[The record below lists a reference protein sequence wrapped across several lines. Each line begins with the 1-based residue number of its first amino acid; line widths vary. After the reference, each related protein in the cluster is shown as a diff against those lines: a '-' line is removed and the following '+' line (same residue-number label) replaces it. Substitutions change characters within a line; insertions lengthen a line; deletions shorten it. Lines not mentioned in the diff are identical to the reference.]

1 MITKL
6 THVTVLVRDQEKA
19 LRWYTEKLGFV
30 KKEDDSS
37 TIRGYRWLTIVP
49 PHQAEPEIVLGKPRT
64 DVGLEA
70 VGRQQPEAYWVLGS
84 DDCKGTYEKLRA
96 KGVEF
101 LGEPKEQPYGV
112 EVGFKDLYGNIYY
125 IIESRD
131 AQPLEKKAVMA
142 EA

>member
-1 MITKL
+1 MTRPRFKAIAGSRLCLHTRLSPRLFSASPEL
-6 THVTVLVRDQEKA
+6 TWGLRTGVTDGGA
-19 LRWYTEKLGFV
+19 AAAG
-30 KKEDDSS
+30 
-37 TIRGYRWLTIVP
+37 G
-49 PHQAEPEIVLGKPRT
+49 VLGPR
-64 DVGLEA
+64 L
-70 VGRQQPEAYWVLGS
+70 RRLQ
-84 DDCKGTYEKLRA
+84 KGTYEKLRA

>member
-6 THVTVLVRDQEKA
+6 THVTVLVRDQEEA
-19 LRWYTEKLGFV
+19 LRWYTEKLGFE

-37 TIRGYRWLTIVP
+37 TIPGYRWLTIVP
-49 PHQAEPEIVLGKPRT
+49 KHQTEPEIVLGRPRSQE
-64 DVGLEA
+64 GLEA
-70 VGRQQPEAYWVLGS
+70 VGKQQPEAYWVLGS
-84 DDCKGTYEKLRA
+84 DNCKRTYEELRV

-101 LGEPKEQPYGV
+101 LSEPKEQPYGI

-125 IIESRD
+125 IIEPRE
-131 AQPLEKKAVMA
+131 AQPLVKKAVMA